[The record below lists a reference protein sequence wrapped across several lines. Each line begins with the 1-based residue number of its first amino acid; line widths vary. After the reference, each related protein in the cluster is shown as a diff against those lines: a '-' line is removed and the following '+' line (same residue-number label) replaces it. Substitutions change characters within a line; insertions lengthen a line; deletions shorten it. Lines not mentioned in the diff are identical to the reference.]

1 MEDAHRPSAQLNS
14 APSPRLLLLEFW
26 GLGDLTLATTFI
38 HAAATQY
45 EVTIAGKPHAR
56 PLLSP
61 TFPEL
66 RFIEYDPPWTAFRGK
81 YKVRQ
86 WDWHRLRETLT
97 IFRQAHFAAAVS
109 VRHDPRDHFLMWC
122 AAAKRRVGFPT
133 KGSGVFLTDR
143 VCLADTKSHRVE
155 RWRALGKALDLPQ
168 MDRAEPR
175 LAHANYRSARIDRL
189 FAGIRQPVLCLHTGA
204 RLRTRRW
211 PEESFAALLEKLR
224 ASFQFHVVLVPDP
237 DGFGAVLERFVDTT
251 LRDLS
256 IGELVDL
263 LGRIDLLI
271 GNDSAPAHI
280 AAACGRPVFAIF
292 GPTDPDWFHPWG
304 NRENMIIRD
313 ICPWRPCFDYCKFR
327 EPHCLT
333 KLAPDAAWRDIESR
347 MEALIAAGL
356 LPAAVRKETFVRS
369 AQ

>member
-1 MEDAHRPSAQLNS
+1 MEDAV
-14 APSPRLLLLEFW
+14 APSEQMIPPRPRLLLLEFW
-26 GLGDLTLATTFI
+26 GLGDLTFATSFI
-38 HAAATQY
+38 RAALTRY
-45 EVTIAGKPHAR
+45 DVTIAAKAHAKA
-56 PLLSP
+56 LLEP
-61 TFPEL
+61 TFPQL
-66 RFIEYDPPWTAFRGK
+66 HFIEYDPPWTAFRDK
-81 YKVRQ
+81 YDLSR
-86 WDWHRLRETLT
+86 WDWRRLRATLAL
-97 IFRQAHFAAAVS
+97 FRQAPFDAAVT
-109 VRHDPRDHFLMWC
+109 VRHDPRDHFLMWL

-133 KGSGVFLTDR
+133 KGSGLFLTDR
-143 VCLADTKSHRVE
+143 VCLSDATAHRVE

-168 MDRAEPR
+168 MDRAEPC
-175 LAHANYRSARIDRL
+175 LAHANYRSSRIDKL
-189 FAGIRQPVLCLHTGA
+189 FRQIRPPVLCLHVGA
-204 RLRTRRW
+204 RLHTRRW

-237 DGFGAVLERFVDTT
+237 DGFGAALERLVDTT

-263 LGRIDLLI
+263 LGRTDLLI

-304 NRENMIIRD
+304 NRANVIIRD

-333 KLAPDAAWRDIESR
+333 KLSPEAAWRDVEAR
-347 MEALIAAGL
+347 MEILMDQGT
-356 LPAAVRKETFVRS
+356 LPAAIGKNMEAEPSR
-369 AQ
+369 